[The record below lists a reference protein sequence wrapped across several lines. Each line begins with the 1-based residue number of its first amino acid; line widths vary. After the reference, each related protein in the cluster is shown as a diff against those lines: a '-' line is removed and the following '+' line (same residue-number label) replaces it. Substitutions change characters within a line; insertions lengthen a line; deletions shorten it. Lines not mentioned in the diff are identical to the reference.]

1 MTDINSLSARA
12 LSAEGLRPAVTDTRV
27 RSKVSV
33 TVDAALSQPANT
45 GRTSGNEMPPAM
57 SVEDAARRQR
67 AIAES
72 RESLDRAVA
81 HLNDYVQ
88 SIQRDLH
95 FFVDKAS
102 GRSVVTVIDQNTQEV
117 VRQIPSDVALRLAR
131 NLKAQREAQPAPSEG
146 LGLIDTRI

>member
-1 MTDINSLSARA
+1 MADINSLSAQ
-12 LSAEGLRPAVTDTRV
+12 GLRPAVTDTHV

-33 TVDAALSQPANT
+33 TVDAALAQTANT
-45 GRTSGNEMPPAM
+45 RRPSGNVVPSAM
-57 SVEDAARRQR
+57 SAEVAARRQR

-95 FFVDKAS
+95 FYVDKAS
-102 GRSVVTVIDQNTQEV
+102 GRSVVTVVDQNTQEV

-131 NLKAQREAQPAPSEG
+131 NLKAQQEAQPAPSEG

>member
-1 MTDINSLSARA
+1 MTDINSLSAQ
-12 LSAEGLRPAVTDTRV
+12 GLRSAATNTHV
-27 RSKVSV
+27 RFQGQVN
-33 TVDAALSQPANT
+33 VDAATAQTAST
-45 GRTSGNEMPPAM
+45 GRSGGNVMPPSM
-57 SVEDAARRQR
+57 SAENAARHER

-95 FFVDKAS
+95 FFVDKAT
-102 GRSVVTVIDQNTQEV
+102 GRSVVTVVDQSTQEV
-117 VRQIPSDVALRLAR
+117 VRQIPSEVVLRLAR
-131 NLKAQREAQPAPSEG
+131 NLKAQQEAQPAPSEG

>member
-1 MTDINSLSARA
+1 VQTANI
-12 LSAEGLRPAVTDTRV
+12 GPA
-27 RSKVSV
+27 
-33 TVDAALSQPANT
+33 
-45 GRTSGNEMPPAM
+45 SGKAVPPAM
-57 SVEDAARRQR
+57 SAEVAARRER

-81 HLNDYVQ
+81 HLNDYVR

-95 FFVDKAS
+95 FFVDEAS
-102 GRSVVTVIDQNTQEV
+102 GRSVVTVVDQNTQEV

-131 NLKAQREAQPAPSEG
+131 NLKAQQQAQPAPSEG